1 MAGTSANLWMLDKRG
16 YGQVK
21 GREPTPKQCP
31 IKKGDGMQRTKTQSP
46 CIIHA
51 AKVKQIPECATESDK
66 RRGNGERVKVRKVM
80 DSDGSGACTQG
91 SGTAYLNL
99 ANTGEVGHRSNV

>member
-1 MAGTSANLWMLDKRG
+1 MGCREQKL
-16 YGQVK
+16 K
-21 GREPTPKQCP
+21 G
-31 IKKGDGMQRTKTQSP
+31 P

-66 RRGNGERVKVRKVM
+66 RRGNGKRVKVRKVM

-91 SGTAYLNL
+91 SGTQDSDGSGACKKMVNSVTTSSIKDYS
-99 ANTGEVGHRSNV
+99 RK